1 MTSPVFP
8 LLKERG
14 ARCEPSASLFD
25 FVNSKSPLNI
35 DFTSPDTVC
44 VGGNVNITNLSQGAT
59 TYYWNFCS
67 GSANN
72 NPTGVNIGN
81 PGGLLNIPTYITLVK
96 EGNDC
101 YSFISCQGVGVVR
114 YFHGT
119 SFANNPISWT
129 NLGQFGLIN
138 FNEEGIQVKYD
149 NGNWY
154 GFVNSYTTI
163 IRLDFGNSLANTP
176 TAIDLGPFP
185 SFNMPHGLVITQEGS
200 TWLGFVTCSI
210 GVSLS
215 RLNFGNSLANTPVVT
230 NFGDLGGVLIQPF
243 SICLVQENSLW
254 YAMIMAS
261 GTTLARIS
269 FGTSL
274 LNVPTGINL
283 GNPGGFNAALGLT
296 FLRDCESTT
305 GYWTNYLPNGQ
316 LGKLTFPGGI
326 TGPVTGTILGNIG
339 GLARPSLFSEIFRQ
353 EDNLYAYICNRDN
366 GTLTRLT
373 FPPCTNASVPSSTL
387 FTPPPFSYDQAGTY
401 NIHLIVD
408 EGLPTMLSL
417 CKPVVVMNPP
427 VVNLGND
434 RAICPGNAVTLDA
447 GPLYDSYL
455 WSNGATTRTIT
466 VSTAGTFS
474 VTASRWGC
482 TAGDAVNVTLLPVP
496 VVELGQDITICAGQ
510 THTFDAG
517 ACNGCFYQ
525 WANLTTGQPNIG
537 TGQTYTASTAAEY
550 MVTVSGTG
558 NCSASDMVQL
568 FINQTVSVN
577 IIISASANNICA
589 GTSVTFTATPGAV
602 PDPAYQWIVNGG
614 IVNGATNSTFS
625 YTPANGN
632 TVSCTLT
639 SNALCAIG
647 SPATSNT
654 VTMTVNP
661 VLPVSITINP
671 SSNNICA
678 GTSVIFT
685 ATPSAVP
692 DPVFQWI
699 VNAGI
704 VAGATNSTYSFT
716 PENDNT
722 ISCVLTSN
730 ALCASGSPATSN
742 MVTMTVNPVLPVS
755 ITINPSANNICAG
768 TSVMFTA
775 TPGPVPDPAYQW
787 IVNAGIVAGAT
798 NSTYSFTPANGNAV
812 SCILTSNTLCASGS
826 PATSNMVTMTVNPM
840 LPVGISISASANPVC
855 AGTSVTFTATTSNGG
870 VAPSYQWR
878 VNLGDVG
885 TDDAQFSYIPTSG
898 DQVSCILTSGMACVT
913 GNPATSA
920 AVLMLTNPLPVV
932 TFSSCFDN
940 ITTTNA
946 KPFVLKGGLP
956 LPGTYSGTGVDPMTS
971 LFNPAIAGEGS
982 HEITFSYT
990 NNFACTSTATSF
1002 IYNYLPAPVFCPN
1015 PLIDIRDQNKPYPT
1029 IQIGSQCWMAANLD
1043 YGEPV
1048 TSSVVQSDNCV
1059 FEKHCYND
1067 NPENCN
1073 GFGGLYQW
1081 DELMKFDRST
1091 AGQGLC
1097 PPGWHVPTE
1106 IDWNT
1111 LFNFYNGNSLAG
1123 KPLQNPYTS
1132 GFTAL
1137 TGGTLYQNSAW
1148 SFIDFAT
1155 LFWSSTASGLTRS
1168 LAFGMNT
1175 INFSVSLYPASRSN
1189 SFSVRCLKD

>member
-366 GTLTRLT
+366 
-373 FPPCTNASVPSSTL
+373 
-387 FTPPPFSYDQAGTY
+387 
-401 NIHLIVD
+401 
-408 EGLPTMLSL
+408 
-417 CKPVVVMNPP
+417 
-427 VVNLGND
+427 
-434 RAICPGNAVTLDA
+434 
-447 GPLYDSYL
+447 
-455 WSNGATTRTIT
+455 
-466 VSTAGTFS
+466 
-474 VTASRWGC
+474 
-482 TAGDAVNVTLLPVP
+482 
-496 VVELGQDITICAGQ
+496 
-510 THTFDAG
+510 
-517 ACNGCFYQ
+517 
-525 WANLTTGQPNIG
+525 
-537 TGQTYTASTAAEY
+537 
-550 MVTVSGTG
+550 
-558 NCSASDMVQL
+558 
-568 FINQTVSVN
+568 
-577 IIISASANNICA
+577 
-589 GTSVTFTATPGAV
+589 
-602 PDPAYQWIVNGG
+602 
-614 IVNGATNSTFS
+614 
-625 YTPANGN
+625 
-632 TVSCTLT
+632 
-639 SNALCAIG
+639 
-647 SPATSNT
+647 
-654 VTMTVNP
+654 
-661 VLPVSITINP
+661 
-671 SSNNICA
+671 
-678 GTSVIFT
+678 
-685 ATPSAVP
+685 
-692 DPVFQWI
+692 
-699 VNAGI
+699 
-704 VAGATNSTYSFT
+704 
-716 PENDNT
+716 
-722 ISCVLTSN
+722 
-730 ALCASGSPATSN
+730 
-742 MVTMTVNPVLPVS
+742 
-755 ITINPSANNICAG
+755 
-768 TSVMFTA
+768 
-775 TPGPVPDPAYQW
+775 
-787 IVNAGIVAGAT
+787 
-798 NSTYSFTPANGNAV
+798 
-812 SCILTSNTLCASGS
+812 
-826 PATSNMVTMTVNPM
+826 
-840 LPVGISISASANPVC
+840 
-855 AGTSVTFTATTSNGG
+855 
-870 VAPSYQWR
+870 
-878 VNLGDVG
+878 
-885 TDDAQFSYIPTSG
+885 
-898 DQVSCILTSGMACVT
+898 
-913 GNPATSA
+913 
-920 AVLMLTNPLPVV
+920 
-932 TFSSCFDN
+932 
-940 ITTTNA
+940 
-946 KPFVLKGGLP
+946 
-956 LPGTYSGTGVDPMTS
+956 
-971 LFNPAIAGEGS
+971 
-982 HEITFSYT
+982 
-990 NNFACTSTATSF
+990 
-1002 IYNYLPAPVFCPN
+1002 
-1015 PLIDIRDQNKPYPT
+1015 
-1029 IQIGSQCWMAANLD
+1029 
-1043 YGEPV
+1043 
-1048 TSSVVQSDNCV
+1048 
-1059 FEKHCYND
+1059 
-1067 NPENCN
+1067 
-1073 GFGGLYQW
+1073 
-1081 DELMKFDRST
+1081 
-1091 AGQGLC
+1091 
-1097 PPGWHVPTE
+1097 
-1106 IDWNT
+1106 
-1111 LFNFYNGNSLAG
+1111 
-1123 KPLQNPYTS
+1123 
-1132 GFTAL
+1132 
-1137 TGGTLYQNSAW
+1137 
-1148 SFIDFAT
+1148 
-1155 LFWSSTASGLTRS
+1155 
-1168 LAFGMNT
+1168 
-1175 INFSVSLYPASRSN
+1175 
-1189 SFSVRCLKD
+1189 

>member
-8 LLKERG
+8 LLRERG

-44 VGGNVNITNLSQGAT
+44 VGGNVNITNLTQGAT

-101 YSFISCQGVGVVR
+101 YSFISCQGVGVIR

-176 TAIDLGPFP
+176 TAVDIGPFP

-274 LNVPTGINL
+274 LNVPTGENL

-305 GYWTNYLPNGQ
+305 GYWTNYLVNGQ
-316 LGKLTFPGGI
+316 LGKLTFPDGI
-326 TGPVTGTILGNIG
+326 TGPVTGTVLGNIG

-353 EDNLYAYICNRDN
+353 DDNLYAYIVNRDN
-366 GTLTRLT
+366 HTLTRLT

-387 FTPPPFSYDQAGTY
+387 FTPPPFSYNQPGTY

-427 VVNLGND
+427 VINLGND
-434 RAICPGNAVTLDA
+434 QAICPGNAVTLDA
-447 GPLYDSYL
+447 GPLYDNYL

-466 VSTAGTFS
+466 VSSAGTFS

-558 NCSASDMVQL
+558 NCTNSDMVQL
-568 FINQTVSVN
+568 FINQTVPVN
-577 IIISASANNICA
+577 ITVSASANNICA

-602 PDPAYQWIVNGG
+602 PDPAYQWIVNAG
-614 IVNGATNSTFS
+614 IVAGATNSTFS
-625 YTPANGN
+625 FTPANSN
-632 TVSCTLT
+632 TVYCILT

-647 SPATSNT
+647 SPAASNT

-661 VLPVSITINP
+661 VLPVNLTINP
-671 SSNNICA
+671 SENNVCA
-678 GTSVIFT
+678 GTPVIFT
-685 ATPSAVP
+685 ATPSALP
-692 DPVFQWI
+692 DPAYQWI
-699 VNAGI
+699 VNAAI
-704 VAGATNSTYSFT
+704 VPGATNSTYSFT
-716 PENDNT
+716 PANDNT
-722 ISCVLTSN
+722 VSCVLTSN

-742 MVTMTVNPVLPVS
+742 TVTMIVNPL
-755 ITINPSANNICAG
+755 
-768 TSVMFTA
+768 
-775 TPGPVPDPAYQW
+775 
-787 IVNAGIVAGAT
+787 
-798 NSTYSFTPANGNAV
+798 
-812 SCILTSNTLCASGS
+812 
-826 PATSNMVTMTVNPM
+826 
-840 LPVGISISASANPVC
+840 LPVGISVSPSANPVC
-855 AGTSVTFTATTSNGG
+855 AGTSVTFTATPINGG
-870 VAPSYQWR
+870 AAPSYQWR
-878 VNLGDVG
+878 VNFGDVG
-885 TDDAQFSYIPTSG
+885 TDDAQFSYIPTAG
-898 DQVSCILTSGMACVT
+898 DVVSCVLTSGMACAA
-913 GNPATSA
+913 GNPATA
-920 AVLMLTNPLPVV
+920 ASILMSTNPLPSV
-932 TFSSCFDN
+932 TFEGCFDN

-946 KPFVLKGGLP
+946 KPFLLKGGLP
-956 LPGTYSGTGVDPMTS
+956 LHGSYSGAGVDLITS
-971 LFNPAIAGEGS
+971 IFNPSLAGAGT
-982 HEITFSYT
+982 HEITYAYT
-990 NNFACTSTATSF
+990 NNFSCTSTATRF
-1002 IYNYLPAPVFCPN
+1002 IYNFLPPSGFCPN

-1081 DELMKFDRST
+1081 DELMKYDRST
-1091 AGQGLC
+1091 ASQGLC
-1097 PPGWHVPTE
+1097 PPGWHVPTD

-1132 GFTAL
+1132 GFFAL
-1137 TGGTLYQNSAW
+1137 TGGILYQHSAW